1 MHLPLGT
8 MALWFW
14 RSGTMALLFGHR
26 ETGLATQATGLG
38 TMETGLDTLETGLGH
53 PETGLDTL
61 ETRCD
66 NN

>member
-1 MHLPLGT
+1 MHLTLGT
-8 MALWFW
+8 MALWLW
-14 RSGTMALLFGHR
+14 RSGTMALLSGHQ

-38 TMETGLDTLETGLGH
+38 TMETGLGH

-61 ETRCD
+61 ETGCD